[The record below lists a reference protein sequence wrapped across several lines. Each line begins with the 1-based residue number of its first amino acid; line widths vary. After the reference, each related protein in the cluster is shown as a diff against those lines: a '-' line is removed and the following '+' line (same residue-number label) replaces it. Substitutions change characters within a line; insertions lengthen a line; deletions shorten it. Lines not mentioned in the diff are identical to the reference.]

1 IMFSSL
7 ENQGLRSTL
16 HWSLWT
22 IRPDGSHWEPL
33 VSDFGWGLP
42 PSFHFQTQRSDGR
55 AVVEFYYNVNQAG
68 FGTYAQF
75 PVQAPK
81 ALPSFGPGDPDSPRN
96 RPLQMLGGGSVK
108 EFQLPFSP
116 RGFAM
121 LTPFANDDDN
131 PSPRSDPKDQKSPR
145 VGRLTHPCGA
155 PDNHMLTVW
164 APDLDVTRDGIT
176 GGVRRVGSDTGIYL
190 IKAGQPVY
198 EPAQMRLIKNDPKYH
213 EQWPRA
219 LVPYKRI
226 YGVDEPKSQV

>member
-1 IMFSSL
+1 LGSFTSHAFQLTVMDDDGSNVETIGHLNLGCALHPVILSDGRIMFSSL

-16 HWSLWT
+16 HWSIWT

-55 AVVEFYYNVNQAG
+55 AVVEFYYNVSAAG
-68 FGTYAQF
+68 LGTHAQF
-75 PVQAPK
+75 RVQAPK
-81 ALPSFGPGDPDSPRN
+81 GVPFFGPGDPDSPRN

-131 PSPRSDPKDQKSPR
+131 PSPRSDPSDQKSPPARR
-145 VGRLTHPCGA
+145 VTHHRGA
-155 PDNHMLTVW
+155 P
-164 APDLDVTRDGIT
+164 A
-176 GGVRRVGSDTGIYL
+176 
-190 IKAGQPVY
+190 
-198 EPAQMRLIKNDPKYH
+198 
-213 EQWPRA
+213 
-219 LVPYKRI
+219 
-226 YGVDEPKSQV
+226 